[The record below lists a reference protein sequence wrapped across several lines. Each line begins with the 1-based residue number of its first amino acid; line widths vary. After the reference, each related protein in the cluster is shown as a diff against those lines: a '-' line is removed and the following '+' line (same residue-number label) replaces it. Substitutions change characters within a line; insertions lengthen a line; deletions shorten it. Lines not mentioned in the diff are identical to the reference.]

1 MIHYRT
7 DPIVTLMDI
16 EDILEKVH
24 DLKGRKHPDL
34 KQLAELEQRSSDLT
48 MLIEEGYFYPSISKA
63 DQDVLIEQLDQ
74 VSDLTISRKGG

>member
-1 MIHYRT
+1 MMNYQT

-16 EDILEKVH
+16 EDIFEQVH

-48 MLIEEGYFYPSISKA
+48 MLIEEGYFFPSVSKA
-63 DQDVLIEQLDQ
+63 DQGILIEQLEQ
-74 VSDLTISRKGG
+74 VGNRVNTVSLS